1 MRSKTLSLLLLIS
14 SALLFSF
21 IYEKNQ
27 IPAPLS
33 KKDFNIAVI
42 SDLNSGY
49 GSTHY
54 HDDVYAALRELKNLK
69 PDMILCGGD
78 MVAGQKATL
87 TEENLQDMWKSFDA
101 NVFSK
106 IKAMKVPF
114 AFTVGNHDA
123 SPSFAKDREAASH
136 YWLSKKDSL
145 GLDFASDTNYPFY
158 FSYTNNGVFFI
169 SWDAAGAQIKPEVLN
184 WMQAQLNSKPAK
196 TAKLRIV
203 LGHLPLYAIVSSK
216 NKAGEVLA
224 SATML
229 EEMFEQHNVDLYI
242 SGHQH
247 AYYPSKRK
255 TLRLLNAGCIG
266 DGPRP
271 FINDPEPAKR
281 AYTIIRIPEK
291 HAKKFTYQTF
301 IPAQNLTIE
310 MKSLPDSIMGFN
322 GVSRLDKY

>member
-1 MRSKTLSLLLLIS
+1 MKSKILFLLLLTGSVI
-14 SALLFSF
+14 LLSF
-21 IYEKNQ
+21 IREGKTL
-27 IPAPLS
+27 PVLS

-49 GSTHY
+49 GSTSY
-54 HDDVYAALRELKNLK
+54 HDDVYTALKELKTLK

-87 TEENLQDMWKSFDA
+87 TEANLQAMWKSFDT
-101 NVFSK
+101 NVFAK

-123 SPSFAKDREAASH
+123 SPNFTKDREVASR

-145 GLDFASDTNYPFY
+145 GLDFISDENYPFY
-158 FSYTNNGVFFI
+158 FSYANNRVFFI
-169 SWDAAGAQIKPEVLN
+169 SWDASGAQIKPEVLN
-184 WMQAQLNSKPAK
+184 WMQEQLNSKAAK

-224 SATML
+224 STGML

-247 AYYPSKRK
+247 AYYPSRRK

-271 FINDPEPAKR
+271 FINNPEPAKR
-281 AYTIIRIPEK
+281 AYTIIKVPQK
-291 HAKKFTYQTF
+291 QANKFTYQTF
-301 IPAQNLTIE
+301 IPAQNSTIE
-310 MKSLPDSIMGFN
+310 IKNLPDSIIGFN
-322 GVSRLDKY
+322 GISRLDQY